1 MFKKLSNLDGLVVLA
16 VLRKEPRREQ
26 VPPGM
31 PEKSL
36 KVTNGDVTIFV
47 QFRMGSFCFVLPLFG
62 NMRCF
67 SFVKLMYLDIF

>member
-1 MFKKLSNLDGLVVLA
+1 MFKKLSDLDGIVVLA

-36 KVTNGDVTIFV
+36 QTVTSRYLLSLGWAL
-47 QFRMGSFCFVLPLFG
+47 FVL
-62 NMRCF
+62 
-67 SFVKLMYLDIF
+67 